1 MSVEFQVTFDCA
13 DPARLAAFWAEA
25 LEYQLQPPPE
35 GFDSWEDWL
44 RDQQIP
50 EELWNSMSAVV
61 DPQGKGPRL
70 LFQQVPEPKTVK
82 NRVHL
87 DVNVGAPREEPDESR
102 ARVEAASE
110 RLVGLGAT
118 KLREVE
124 ERGEYWIVMQDPEGN
139 EFCLQ

>member
-1 MSVEFQVTFDCA
+1 MAIGFQVTFDCA
-13 DPARLAAFWAEA
+13 DPARLSAFWAEA
-25 LEYQLQPPPE
+25 LDYQLQAPPE

-44 RDQQIP
+44 RDQKIP

-61 DPQGKGPRL
+61 DPEGVGPRL

-87 DVNVGAPREEPDESR
+87 DINVGSPRANPEASR
-102 ARVEAASE
+102 ARVKQASQ

-118 KLREVE
+118 QLREAE
-124 ERGEYWIVMQDPEGN
+124 ERGEFWIVMQDPEGN